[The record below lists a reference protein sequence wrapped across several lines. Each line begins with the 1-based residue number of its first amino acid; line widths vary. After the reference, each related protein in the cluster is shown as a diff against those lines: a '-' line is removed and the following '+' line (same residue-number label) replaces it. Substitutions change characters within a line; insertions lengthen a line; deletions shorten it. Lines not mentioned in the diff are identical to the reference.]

1 LGLTQKR
8 NDIINM
14 TTPATIKQ
22 GSSGAVVKQWQQVLG
37 VTADGKFG
45 PATTTATKT
54 WQGKHG
60 LKADGVVGPATWTA
74 AQPVTVAVK
83 PIIQSTTTG
92 TVVKTTVT
100 TTKPTLKQG
109 SSGSAVIEWQK
120 ILGVTADGKF
130 GPATTTATKTWQSAR
145 GLKSD
150 GIVGAQS
157 WNAAAINAP
166 IINKPQAF
174 APVTTP
180 QSEFTPST
188 TTDTSTS
195 TTQSTVESTIPPVVA
210 STGTVTAPLPNPVPV
225 TPSPL
230 GSFVPVTTPAPNP
243 PVPDSTGSTDTTN
256 AAQIVVPI
264 PTQTAAVTA
273 KFTFPT
279 WSKWLATIL
288 ALAGFG
294 YGIKYTK
301 EHRSTK

>member
-1 LGLTQKR
+1 
-8 NDIINM
+8 M

-22 GSSGAVVKQWQQVLG
+22 GSTGAVVKQWQQVLG
-37 VTADGKFG
+37 ITADGKFG

-60 LKADGVVGPATWTA
+60 LKADGIVGPATWTA

-83 PIIQSTTTG
+83 PIVQSTTTG

-120 ILGVTADGKF
+120 ILGITADGKF
-130 GPATTTATKTWQSAR
+130 GPATTTATKSWQSAR

-157 WNAAAINAP
+157 WNAAAISAP
-166 IINKPQAF
+166 IINKPSPF
-174 APVTTP
+174 AP
-180 QSEFTPST
+180 T
-188 TTDTSTS
+188 TTTAVSSTS
-195 TTQSTVESTIPPVVA
+195 TTSAAPVSQPIVEATTSTITEPTIPPVVA
-210 STGTVTAPLPNPVPV
+210 STGTVTAPLPNPAPV

-230 GSFVPVTTPAPNP
+230 GSFVPVISPAPDP
-243 PVPDSTGSTDTTN
+243 PVPDSTGSTDTTS
-256 AAQIVVPI
+256 AAQVVVPI
-264 PTQTAAVTA
+264 PPQTAAVTA

-279 WSKWLATIL
+279 WSKWLAAIL